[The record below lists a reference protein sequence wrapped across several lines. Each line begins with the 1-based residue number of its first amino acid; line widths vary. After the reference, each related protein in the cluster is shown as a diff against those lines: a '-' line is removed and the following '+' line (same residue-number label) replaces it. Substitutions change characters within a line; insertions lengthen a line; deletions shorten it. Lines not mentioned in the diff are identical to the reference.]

1 MMQLR
6 QCGVCSLGWV
16 NWLFF
21 TLLLL
26 FSLGWPQS
34 PSADQ
39 AQYVYDELGR
49 LLGVE
54 DGQGNVATYEY
65 DRVGNLLSISRD
77 SVTTPVIATSVP
89 ATMPLGTTTTLALT
103 GTGLWPATVTVSNGD
118 ILAVVDSGTL
128 TSLSVLLTI
137 PTVTT
142 LGNATVTVTTFGGT
156 ATTTIDIVNPL
167 TTVSGTVVDHD
178 GNAVADATI
187 EILNSVV
194 GVTTADGSFL
204 FSGIATVLGNIQ
216 VKATGLVEGF
226 QTIGV
231 TAMFPPVPN
240 GVTNVGQIQ
249 LPRPSGVRAVVVN
262 NVDLTLNVINPF
274 TLSIE
279 SSVPLPTT
287 ATPGPREVVV
297 SGDGSTALVTV
308 GHSSSI
314 GQRELI
320 FVDLQ
325 PTPPV
330 VITSIVAPFSNFIDE
345 VTLGCPRL
353 DIALVSGFG
362 AGPAAIS
369 VNLANQ
375 SIVSE
380 LHATIS
386 DRLVLLPPAGVHVL
400 GRGGF
405 SSLAL
410 AALDQNGV
418 LSDTGTTLDAVTF
431 GDRGLVV
438 SPNGAIGLLPS
449 PAGADEPEES
459 FVSVVDI
466 DTVPTV
472 TFRDEVIF
480 PTLSFA
486 GPHSITFNT
495 DGTKAY
501 LLLAEAKNLGVLDVD
516 GANNVTDSGL
526 RVTDVGGGS
535 FEPHSIAVLDASQH
549 VLVRKQGVVTVIDQ
563 NTLGIIGTIPLP
575 GRGGIA
581 TVGMECL

>member
-1 MMQLR
+1 MRVR
-6 QCGVCSLGWV
+6 QCGVCSLVWV

-26 FSLGWPQS
+26 FSVGWPQS

-137 PTVTT
+137 PTLTT
-142 LGNATVTVTTFGGT
+142 LGATTVTVTTFGGT

-167 TTVSGTVVDHD
+167 TTASGTVVDHD
-178 GNAVADATI
+178 GNAVSGATI

-194 GVTTADGSFL
+194 GVTASDGSFL

-226 QTIGV
+226 QTIGLS
-231 TAMFPPVPN
+231 AMFPPVPN

-249 LPRPSGVRAVVVN
+249 LPRPSGIRAVVVN
-262 NVDLTLNVINPF
+262 DVDLTLNVINPF

-287 ATPGPREVVV
+287 ATSEPREVVV
-297 SGDGSTALVTV
+297 SGDGFTALVTV
-308 GHSSSI
+308 GHSSPD
-314 GQRELI
+314 QKKLI

-325 PTPPV
+325 PNPPV
-330 VITSIVAPFSNFIDE
+330 VITSIAAPFSNIIDE
-345 VTLGCPRL
+345 VVLGCARP
-353 DIALVSGFG
+353 DIALVSGIG
-362 AGPAAIS
+362 GPDAIS
-369 VNLANQ
+369 VNLASQ
-375 SIVSE
+375 SIISE
-380 LHATIS
+380 LRASIS
-386 DRLVLLPPAGVHVL
+386 GRLVILPPAGVHVL
-400 GRGGF
+400 GRGGSF
-405 SSLAL
+405 SLAL
-410 AALDQNGV
+410 AALDPIGV
-418 LSDTGTTLDAVTF
+418 LSDTGTTLDALTF
-431 GDRGLVV
+431 GARGLVV
-438 SPNGAIGLLPS
+438 SPNGHIGLLPS
-449 PAGADEPEES
+449 PAGADEPVEI
-459 FVSVVDI
+459 FVNVVDI
-466 DTVPTV
+466 DAVPTV
-472 TFRDEVIF
+472 TFRDEIIF

-486 GPHSITFNT
+486 SPHSMTFNS

-501 LLLAEAKNLGVLDVD
+501 LLLAEAKNLGVLHVD
-516 GANNVTDSGL
+516 SSNNVTDSGL

-535 FEPHSIAVLDASQH
+535 FEPHAIAVLDASQH